1 MLRRI
6 FPKQFDN
13 DYRGYRLAIWL
24 LIPVVLAKLAMG
36 TNSLV
41 NTRLVAMSADGIPL
55 DSYSA
60 GAEQAVIALF
70 ALWGLSNL
78 LIGLQG
84 VLALVR
90 YRAMIPFTYLLFL
103 LQYAGSKTITIVH
116 PIARSGAT
124 TYGSVPLGQTF
135 LLAVLALTVLGFVLS
150 LLNRRAD

>member
-1 MLRRI
+1 MLKRI
-6 FPKQFDN
+6 FPKQLDN
-13 DYRGYRLAIWL
+13 DYRGYRLGLWI

-36 TNSLV
+36 ANSLV

-55 DSYSA
+55 DGYSA
-60 GAEQAVIALF
+60 GAAQTVIALF

-84 VLALVR
+84 VLVLVR
-90 YRAMIPFTYLLFL
+90 YRAMAPFTYLLLL
-103 LQYAGSKTITIVH
+103 LQYAGSKTIAIVH

-124 TYGSVPLGQTF
+124 TYGSIPLGQAF
-135 LLAVLALTVLGFVLS
+135 ILAVLALTVLGFVLS